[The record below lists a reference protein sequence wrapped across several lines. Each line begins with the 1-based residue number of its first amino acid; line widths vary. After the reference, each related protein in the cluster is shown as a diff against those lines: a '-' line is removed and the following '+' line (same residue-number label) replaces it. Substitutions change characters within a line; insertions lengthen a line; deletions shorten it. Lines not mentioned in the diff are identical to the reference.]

1 MATVNRQSIGNLH
14 DKVVVKLSKEDY
26 LPSFEKSLKGYA
38 KQANVPGFRKGMVPA
53 GMVRKMYGQSLFQ
66 DEILKSAGK
75 HLEDFL
81 VAEKVAI
88 FGQPMI
94 LPSESPVR
102 LDMSNPEDVDF
113 TFEIGL
119 KPDFQVP
126 ALDGAHTLTRYKV
139 QVTDAMVDDE
149 ITRITRR
156 YGKVENPDTITHK
169 DNIIYATYTPTNE
182 VGTPVEGAEPQ
193 EDTIIMEKLP
203 VALQERIMGM
213 KAGDTTLFT
222 PLSIATAEELP
233 VFMKDSL
240 KMDIAAAEHNY
251 EMAITKV
258 GLLLPRELDIML
270 YGEVFP
276 NDNIMDEAAFREKIR
291 EELGREFEKAAENR
305 LNDEIYETLVHSTP
319 IDLPVPFLKRWMRE
333 GQEKPLSEAQVEKDF
348 PGFDHQLRWT
358 LISDKLIQENGI
370 EVGRDE
376 VMNDVKGRV
385 LAYFGME
392 AGEEAP
398 WMEGYMQ
405 KVAKDDK
412 MMNETYRQILFGK
425 LFAFL
430 RTKFR
435 IENKEVSEQEFFSL
449 ASAHAA
455 HHHDH

>member
-1 MATVNRQSIGNLH
+1 
-14 DKVVVKLSKEDY
+14 
-26 LPSFEKSLKGYA
+26 
-38 KQANVPGFRKGMVPA
+38 
-53 GMVRKMYGQSLFQ
+53 
-66 DEILKSAGK
+66 
-75 HLEDFL
+75 
-81 VAEKVAI
+81 
-88 FGQPMI
+88 
-94 LPSESPVR
+94 
-102 LDMSNPEDVDF
+102 MSNPEDVDF

-126 ALDGAHTLTRYKV
+126 ALDGNHSLTKYKV
-139 QVTDAMVDDE
+139 QITDAMLEDE
-149 ITRITRR
+149 VARIARR
-156 YGKVENPDTITHK
+156 YGKVEDQDTVTHK
-169 DNIIYATYTPTNE
+169 DSIIYATYTPTNE
-182 VGTPVEGAEPQ
+182 VGVPVEGATPVD
-193 EDTIIMEKLP
+193 DTVLMEKLP
-203 VALQERIMGM
+203 VALQERLMGM
-213 KAGDTTLFT
+213 KAGDATMFT
-222 PLSIATAEELP
+222 PLSVSTAEELP

-240 KMDIAAAEHNY
+240 KQDIAAAEHNY
-251 EMAITKV
+251 EMKITKV
-258 GLLLPRELDIML
+258 GLLIPRELDIML
-270 YGEVFP
+270 FGEVFP
-276 NDNIMDEAAFREKIR
+276 NDNIMDESAFREKIR
-291 EELGREFEKAAENR
+291 EELGREFDKAAENR
-305 LNDEIYETLVHSTP
+305 LNDEIYETLVHTTP

-358 LISDKLIQENGI
+358 LISDKLIQEAGI

-435 IENKEVSEQEFFSL
+435 IENKEVSEQEFLSL